1 MTAPQRPAPS
11 RDDAGTITCPVC
23 QHPFTPAGRQ
33 RYCGD
38 RCRKTAFRRRHQDPP
53 AAVTVPS
60 ARTRRDHTVYQCPD
74 CGQRLLGE
82 QRCPD
87 CATFACRVGP
97 GGPCPH
103 CSEPVAIADLT
114 QEVAIMPSAR

>member
-1 MTAPQRPAPS
+1 MTRSPS
-11 RDDAGTITCPVC
+11 RDDAATMTCPVC

-33 RYCGD
+33 RYCSD

-53 AAVTVPS
+53 AAVTVPA
-60 ARTRRDHTVYQCPD
+60 ARTRREHTVYECPD
-74 CGQRLLGE
+74 CGERLLGQ

-87 CATFACRVGP
+87 CATFARRVGP

-103 CSEPVAIADLT
+103 CAEAVAIADLI
-114 QEVAIMPSAR
+114 QEVASMRNDG

>member
-1 MTAPQRPAPS
+1 MTRSPS
-11 RDDAGTITCPVC
+11 RDDAATMTCPVC

-33 RYCGD
+33 RYCSG

-53 AAVTVPS
+53 PAVTVPA
-60 ARTRRDHTVYQCPD
+60 ARTRREHTVYECPD
-74 CGQRLLGE
+74 CGERLLGQ

-87 CATFACRVGP
+87 CATFARRVGP

-103 CSEPVAIADLT
+103 CAEAVAIADLI
-114 QEVAIMPSAR
+114 QEVASMRNDG